1 MLSKPDHLNEFNA
14 FIHDSI
20 SVAVIGE
27 FRSSL
32 LSSESTNDKSI
43 SSVSSW
49 STESVSLK

>member
-1 MLSKPDHLNEFNA
+1 MLSKPVDLDEFNA

-27 FRSSL
+27 SRSSL

-49 STESVSLK
+49 STEFISLK